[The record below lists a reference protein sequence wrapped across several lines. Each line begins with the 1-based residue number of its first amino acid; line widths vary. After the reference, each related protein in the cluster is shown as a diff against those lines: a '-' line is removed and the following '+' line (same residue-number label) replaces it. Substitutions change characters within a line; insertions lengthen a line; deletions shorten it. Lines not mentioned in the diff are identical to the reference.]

1 MIFLSKNQKIEIR
14 VSQKQKDKI
23 KTKAEKANMSMSE
36 YLRKSAL
43 KRKIKVIETDNL
55 HQLAVQVKKVG
66 TNIWQIRKEIMDNSS
81 FSATEKGEFQAQL
94 EILNNQYQEVQNQ
107 IQKLSRRM

>member
-1 MIFLSKNQKIEIR
+1 MKTKKIEIR
-14 VSQKQKDKI
+14 VTQKQKDKI
-23 KTKAEKANMSMSE
+23 KIKAEKANMSISE

-43 KRKIKVIETDNL
+43 NQKMNIIETDNL
-55 HQLAVQVKKVG
+55 HQLAVQIKKVG
-66 TNIWQIRKEIMDNSS
+66 TNIWQVRKEIMDNSS